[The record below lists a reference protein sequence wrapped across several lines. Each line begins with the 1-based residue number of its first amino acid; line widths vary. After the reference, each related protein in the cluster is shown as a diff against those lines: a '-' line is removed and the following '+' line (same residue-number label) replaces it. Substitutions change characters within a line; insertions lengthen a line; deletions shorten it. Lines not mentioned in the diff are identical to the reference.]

1 MRLVIVTELTRGQAF
16 LEITIEDNRSRE
28 VNVNEERDGKE
39 QLLNRREDN
48 DGSSLIN
55 GANRAHLE
63 LSVLHNLQTSYYQI
77 QDTRVSENL
86 KIKE

>member
-39 QLLNRREDN
+39 
-48 DGSSLIN
+48 
-55 GANRAHLE
+55 
-63 LSVLHNLQTSYYQI
+63 
-77 QDTRVSENL
+77 
-86 KIKE
+86 